1 MKHVKNTLKLFA
13 LDWKRIFKNPV
24 ATLLIIAVMIIPSL
38 YAWFNIK
45 ALWDPYEN
53 TSQLPIAIYSADAGS
68 DFQGKKIEIGD
79 QVIDNL
85 HKNDQLGLKFVSSK
99 KALTDGVDSGKYY
112 AGIYLPKEFSEDLLS
127 FTSGEITKPKI
138 EYYVNQKINAIAPKI
153 TDKGASSIQTTISD
167 EFIDTASSTLMTVFN
182 EVGFNLDSNL
192 TSITKLTSL
201 IQEVADNSD
210 TINGYAQQVVDLN
223 AKMPEIK
230 QKLAAVD
237 EFKAYLPQVDALTK
251 KVVDLNDKFPEIKEK
266 ATIILT
272 LEDKIPEI
280 KNAAAQLAQVDSD
293 FATIEKTMNDG
304 INEAKMGLTV
314 LDQVQTMMP
323 DVQKLLTASS
333 EAVTL
338 GQDVV
343 TKLQTDLP
351 ENLDAIVDSMV
362 RVIEGAT
369 KNTAQIA
376 TNLAGLATEDNR
388 GTIKSTLVSTEK
400 LVSGQLSSLDNL
412 STILDYLEKNGAS
425 VDLIQAQV
433 ATTKTILTTL
443 NTRLTQQIAQV
454 DTADM
459 ATIKSGLTELA
470 GLATQANTAI
480 SKVSGADVSEKIK
493 VALTKT
499 LNTLNVADNILT
511 KAQAIDLDKF
521 LSATKGTVRDAV
533 TLLEKYQAE
542 LPAIKAEL
550 HDANTLLNSNLPAIV
565 SGIQTGA
572 DLYRNE
578 LPTLETQL
586 GKAATFIKND
596 WPGIEADLTKTLAM
610 VDEKFPEVE
619 KALAMASDLI
629 KNDWPTLQAGVQ
641 KAADAI
647 KKGEEDY
654 DLSDIIKMLKLD
666 ANAES
671 DFFSA
676 PVELHTNDVYA
687 VPNNGSASTPFYTAL
702 CLWVGAVLLSS
713 IASTE
718 MHLSKD
724 EKKKYS
730 TREKYSAHLLS
741 FVVVGLAQALIVVLG
756 NIFLL
761 NVYAVSPG
769 YSVLFTL
776 LVALVFMV
784 MVYVLVAM
792 FGNVGKG
799 LAIIIL
805 VLSISGGGG
814 NYPIQ
819 LSGKFFQF
827 INPLLPFTHAVNLL
841 REPVGGI
848 YWPTV
853 WHAVIV
859 LVSVM
864 IGFLVIG
871 FFVYPFVREPMK
883 KLSEKSHES
892 HFFH

>member
-1 MKHVKNTLKLFA
+1 MKHIKNTLHLFA
-13 LDWKRIFKNPV
+13 LDWRRIFKNPV

-53 TSQLPIAIYSADAGS
+53 TSQLPIAVYSADSGS
-68 DFQGKKIEIGD
+68 EFQGKDIEIGD

-85 HKNDQLGLKFVSSK
+85 HKNDQLGWQFVSSE
-99 KALTDGVDSGKYY
+99 KALRDGVNSGKYY
-112 AGIYLPKEFSEDLLS
+112 AGIVIPKDFSEDLLS

-153 TDKGASSIQTTISD
+153 TDKGATSIQSTISD

-182 EVGFNLDSNL
+182 EVGLDIDSNL
-192 TSITKLTSL
+192 TSITKLTTL
-201 IQEVADNSD
+201 IEDVADNSD
-210 TINGYAQQVVDLN
+210 EINGYAQQIVDLN
-223 AKMPEIK
+223 GKMPAIK
-230 QKLAAVD
+230 EKLKLVD
-237 EFKAYLPQVDALTK
+237 EFKAYLPQVDELTQ
-251 KVVDLNDKFPEIKEK
+251 KVVELNDKFPEIKDK
-266 ATIILT
+266 AAIILT

-304 INEAKMGLTV
+304 ISEAKSGLEV
-314 LDQVQTMMP
+314 LGQVQTLMP
-323 DVQKLLTASS
+323 DIETLLNNSV

-343 TKLQTDLP
+343 TKLQNDLP
-351 ENLDAIVDSMV
+351 ANLDSIVDSMV

-369 KNTAQIA
+369 KNTAEIA
-376 TNLAGLATEDNR
+376 TNLAELATEDNR
-388 GTIKSTLVSTEK
+388 GAIKTSLKNTQK
-400 LVSGQLSSLDNL
+400 LVQGQISSLDNL
-412 STILDYLEKNGAS
+412 TTILDYLAQNGAD
-425 VDLIQAQV
+425 VTDIKKQV
-433 ATTKTILTTL
+433 AAVKSVLTVL
-443 NTRLTQQIAQV
+443 DTRIGQQIAQV
-454 DTADM
+454 DTANMTD
-459 ATIKSGLTELA
+459 IKAGLTELA
-470 GLATQANTAI
+470 GLATQANTALGN
-480 SKVSGADVSEKIK
+480 VSGADVAAKIK
-493 VALTKT
+493 TALTKT
-499 LNTLNVADNILT
+499 LDTLNAADKVLT
-511 KAQAIDLDKF
+511 QAQALDLESF
-521 LSATKGTVRDAV
+521 LTATKGTVSDAI
-533 TLLEKYQAE
+533 TLLEKYQAQ
-542 LPAIKAEL
+542 LPAIKTEL
-550 HDANTLLNSNLPAIV
+550 HDANTMLNGNLDEIV
-565 SGIQTGA
+565 AGIQTGA

-578 LPTLETQL
+578 LPTLETRL
-586 GKAATFIKND
+586 GQAATFIKND
-596 WPGIEADLTKTLAM
+596 WPGIESDLTKTLDM

-619 KALAMASDLI
+619 KALGMASDLI
-629 KNDWPTLQAGVQ
+629 ESDWPTIQAGVQ

-647 KKGEEDY
+647 KKGEEEY

-671 DFFSA
+671 DFFTT
-676 PVELHTNDVYA
+676 PVELATTDVYA

-718 MHLSKD
+718 MVLKKGD
-724 EKKKYS
+724 EKKFS
-730 TREKYSAHLLS
+730 AREKYSARLLS

-761 NVYAVSPG
+761 KVYAVSPG

-776 LVALVFMV
+776 LIALVFMV

-853 WHAVIV
+853 THAIIV

-864 IGFLVIG
+864 IGFLIVG
-871 FFVYPFVREPMK
+871 FFVYPYITKPMK
-883 KLSEKSHES
+883 KLAEKSHES